1 MIYKSYILEQSLQT
15 INNLKMF
22 LFYGENHGLKKE
34 FKVNIKDLNKDRE
47 ILNLFQEEVIKNK
60 NILINDGK
68 LSYTETKSQQTITK
82 KYIIEKLTD
91 YFKSEKKAKDI
102 ASLLYDNR
110 EVKFKSSL
118 KRLKK

>member
-1 MIYKSYILEQSLQT
+1 MTSQINDEFKLSIKRWVEIDNKLKKVKELTSSLKKDKDKYQEYILDYMS
-15 INNLKMF
+15 NN
-22 LFYGENHGLKKE
+22 N
-34 FKVNIKDLNKDRE
+34 
-47 ILNLFQEEVIKNK
+47 IKNK